1 MKKSSNSEI
10 IINLLKP
17 QVKYKKSKGNV
28 LFGGVFMAKIAM
40 VIARVE
46 PELKKDL
53 EKVLKR

>member
-28 LFGGVFMAKIAM
+28 LFGGVFMAKIA
-40 VIARVE
+40 RVE